1 MSEVVN
7 IPQLR
12 FPEFNG
18 EWEEKALGVVA
29 TITTGS
35 TPSTSNNEY
44 YDGDVAFV
52 SPADIQGNRIV
63 RSTKTT
69 ITELGLSVV
78 REIKKRSTLFV
89 CIGSTIGKVS
99 QAGVN
104 CATNQQINALTAKNS
119 FDNDFIYSLLEFKAP
134 RIKLLAGVQAV
145 PQINK
150 SEFSRFKFTFP
161 LLPEQQKIAAFLT
174 AVDNKIEQLSKKQE
188 LLGEYKKGLMQQ
200 IFSQAIRF
208 QADDGSTFPDWEEQK
223 VGSFMVERN
232 KKSPKSEAYPL
243 MSFVARKGVTEKGE
257 RYNREFLVNDEGGKK
272 YKQTEYGDFIYSSN
286 NLETGSIG
294 LNKYGAATISPVY
307 SIFQITDTCN
317 YEFVSSFLV
326 TKSFIHKM
334 VRFRQGVVYGQ
345 WRIHESDFLK
355 IQVELPSLEEQ
366 TKIAS
371 FLSSID
377 SKIEQLSKK
386 QALLGEYK
394 KGLMQQI
401 FSQAIRFKAD
411 DGSDFPNWEEKK
423 LGDILDY
430 EQPTNYI
437 VDSTE
442 YDNSFDMP
450 VLTAGKSFVL
460 GYTNETHKVFENI
473 PVIIFDDFTTAN
485 KYVDFPFKV
494 KSSAMKI
501 LKPKDSFVNIRLIFE
516 FIQMLNFPIGEHK
529 RYWISEYQDLK
540 IPFPSFEEQTK
551 IASFL
556 SSIDNKIEQVGK
568 QLDESKQFKKALL
581 QQMFV

>member
-1 MSEVVN
+1 MSEVTSN
-7 IPQLR
+7 FPQLR
-12 FPEFNG
+12 FPDFDDK
-18 EWEEKALGVVA
+18 WEEKRLSDIAEKSNVKNRDNEVSSVFTNSATKGVVNQRDFFDKDIA
-29 TITTGS
+29 NQNNLDGYYIINHDNFVYNPRISFSAPVGPLNRNHLGTGVMSPLYTILKI
-35 TPSTSNNEY
+35 NN
-44 YDGDVAFV
+44 V
-52 SPADIQGNRIV
+52 SLDFIERYF
-63 RSTKTT
+63 KTT
-69 ITELGLSVV
+69 KWHRYMNNIAN
-78 REIKKRSTLFV
+78 
-89 CIGSTIGKVS
+89 IGARHDRMNIISS
-99 QAGVN
+99 
-104 CATNQQINALTAKNS
+104 
-119 FDNDFIYSLLEFKAP
+119 DFMKMPI
-134 RIKLLAGVQAV
+134 
-145 PQINK
+145 
-150 SEFSRFKFTFP
+150 P
-161 LLPEQQKIAAFLT
+161 LPKDEEQQKIAAFLT
-174 AVDNKIEQLSKKQE
+174 AFDTKIEQLSKKQE
-188 LLGEYKKGLMQQ
+188 LLGEYKKG
-200 IFSQAIRF
+200 A
-208 QADDGSTFPDWEEQK
+208 
-223 VGSFMVERN
+223 
-232 KKSPKSEAYPL
+232 
-243 MSFVARKGVTEKGE
+243 
-257 RYNREFLVNDEGGKK
+257 
-272 YKQTEYGDFIYSSN
+272 
-286 NLETGSIG
+286 
-294 LNKYGAATISPVY
+294 
-307 SIFQITDTCN
+307 
-317 YEFVSSFLV
+317 
-326 TKSFIHKM
+326 
-334 VRFRQGVVYGQ
+334 
-345 WRIHESDFLK
+345 
-355 IQVELPSLEEQ
+355 
-366 TKIAS
+366 
-371 FLSSID
+371 
-377 SKIEQLSKK
+377 
-386 QALLGEYK
+386 
-394 KGLMQQI
+394 MQQI

-411 DGSDFPNWEEKK
+411 DGSDFPDWKEKK

>member
-1 MSEVVN
+1 MSEVAQAPHSSPDGHS
-7 IPQLR
+7 PQLR
-12 FPEFNG
+12 FPEFSGN
-18 EWEEKALGVVA
+18 WEEVPFYDCLNDILDFRGRTPLKIGMDWGGGNIISLSANNVKNGYIDFNAECHLGSGELYEKWMGKVKLVKNDIVFTMEAPLGKALLVPDDKRYILSQRVVA
-29 TITTGS
+29 FKTKDYIDNLYFIQLIWSNKFQNTVDRLSTGS
-35 TPSTSNNEY
+35 TAKGINQKSLKK
-44 YDGDVAFV
+44 VFV
-52 SPADIQGNRIV
+52 NI
-63 RSTKTT
+63 
-69 ITELGLSVV
+69 
-78 REIKKRSTLFV
+78 
-89 CIGSTIGKVS
+89 
-99 QAGVN
+99 
-104 CATNQQINALTAKNS
+104 
-119 FDNDFIYSLLEFKAP
+119 
-134 RIKLLAGVQAV
+134 
-145 PQINK
+145 
-150 SEFSRFKFTFP
+150 P
-161 LLPEQQKIAAFLT
+161 LKPEQQKIAAFLT
-174 AVDNKIEQLSKKQE
+174 AVDTKIEQLSKK
-188 LLGEYKKGLMQQ
+188 K
-200 IFSQAIRF
+200 
-208 QADDGSTFPDWEEQK
+208 
-223 VGSFMVERN
+223 
-232 KKSPKSEAYPL
+232 
-243 MSFVARKGVTEKGE
+243 
-257 RYNREFLVNDEGGKK
+257 
-272 YKQTEYGDFIYSSN
+272 
-286 NLETGSIG
+286 
-294 LNKYGAATISPVY
+294 
-307 SIFQITDTCN
+307 
-317 YEFVSSFLV
+317 
-326 TKSFIHKM
+326 
-334 VRFRQGVVYGQ
+334 
-345 WRIHESDFLK
+345 
-355 IQVELPSLEEQ
+355 
-366 TKIAS
+366 
-371 FLSSID
+371 
-377 SKIEQLSKK
+377 
-386 QALLGEYK
+386 ALLGEYK

-411 DGSDFPNWEEKK
+411 DGSDFPDWKEKK

>member
-1 MSEVVN
+1 MSEAALV
-7 IPQLR
+7 PKLR
-12 FPEFNG
+12 F
-18 EWEEKALGVVA
+18 
-29 TITTGS
+29 
-35 TPSTSNNEY
+35 
-44 YDGDVAFV
+44 
-52 SPADIQGNRIV
+52 
-63 RSTKTT
+63 
-69 ITELGLSVV
+69 
-78 REIKKRSTLFV
+78 
-89 CIGSTIGKVS
+89 
-99 QAGVN
+99 
-104 CATNQQINALTAKNS
+104 
-119 FDNDFIYSLLEFKAP
+119 
-134 RIKLLAGVQAV
+134 
-145 PQINK
+145 
-150 SEFSRFKFTFP
+150 SEFSDEWEAGYLNEFIDSLDAGVSVNSTDRQAESNEKCILKTSCVSSGVFKLKENKVVLDDDEIQRLKEP
-161 LLPEQQKIAAFLT
+161 LQSNTIIISRMNTPALVGANAIVTYSMSNVFLPDRLWAAKINKNYSGKWLGILMSSTKFRAALSARATGTSASMKNITKGDVLSLKITYPAKPEQQKIAAFLT
-174 AVDNKIEQLSKKQE
+174 AVDTKIEQLS
-188 LLGEYKKGLMQQ
+188 
-200 IFSQAIRF
+200 
-208 QADDGSTFPDWEEQK
+208 
-223 VGSFMVERN
+223 N
-232 KKSPKSEAYPL
+232 KK
-243 MSFVARKGVTEKGE
+243 
-257 RYNREFLVNDEGGKK
+257 
-272 YKQTEYGDFIYSSN
+272 
-286 NLETGSIG
+286 
-294 LNKYGAATISPVY
+294 
-307 SIFQITDTCN
+307 
-317 YEFVSSFLV
+317 
-326 TKSFIHKM
+326 
-334 VRFRQGVVYGQ
+334 
-345 WRIHESDFLK
+345 
-355 IQVELPSLEEQ
+355 
-366 TKIAS
+366 
-371 FLSSID
+371 
-377 SKIEQLSKK
+377 
-386 QALLGEYK
+386 ALLGEYK

>member
-1 MSEVVN
+1 MSEVAQAPHSSPDGR

-12 FPEFNG
+12 FPEFDGVWESRLLKDAVKINPRSG
-18 EWEEKALGVVA
+18 ELPDE
-29 TITTGS
+29 
-35 TPSTSNNEY
+35 
-44 YDGDVAFV
+44 
-52 SPADIQGNRIV
+52 
-63 RSTKTT
+63 
-69 ITELGLSVV
+69 
-78 REIKKRSTLFV
+78 
-89 CIGSTIGKVS
+89 
-99 QAGVN
+99 
-104 CATNQQINALTAKNS
+104 
-119 FDNDFIYSLLEFKAP
+119 FIYIDLESVKKGYL
-134 RIKLLAGVQAV
+134 IKET
-145 PQINK
+145 QINK
-150 SEFSRFKFTFP
+150 IGAPSRAQRLLNKNDVIFQTVRPYQKNNYFFNLDGDYVASTGYAQLRVLNSPEFLYQALHTDRFVYDVMARSTGTSYPAINSTDLSKIKLNLPTK
-161 LLPEQQKIAAFLT
+161 PEQQKIAAFLT
-174 AVDNKIEQLSKKQE
+174 AVDTKIEQLSTKQ
-188 LLGEYKKGLMQQ
+188 
-200 IFSQAIRF
+200 
-208 QADDGSTFPDWEEQK
+208 
-223 VGSFMVERN
+223 V
-232 KKSPKSEAYPL
+232 
-243 MSFVARKGVTEKGE
+243 
-257 RYNREFLVNDEGGKK
+257 
-272 YKQTEYGDFIYSSN
+272 
-286 NLETGSIG
+286 
-294 LNKYGAATISPVY
+294 
-307 SIFQITDTCN
+307 
-317 YEFVSSFLV
+317 
-326 TKSFIHKM
+326 
-334 VRFRQGVVYGQ
+334 
-345 WRIHESDFLK
+345 
-355 IQVELPSLEEQ
+355 
-366 TKIAS
+366 
-371 FLSSID
+371 
-377 SKIEQLSKK
+377 
-386 QALLGEYK
+386 LLGEYK

>member
-174 AVDNKIEQLSKKQE
+174 AVDNKIEQLSKKQ
-188 LLGEYKKGLMQQ
+188 
-200 IFSQAIRF
+200 
-208 QADDGSTFPDWEEQK
+208 
-223 VGSFMVERN
+223 
-232 KKSPKSEAYPL
+232 
-243 MSFVARKGVTEKGE
+243 
-257 RYNREFLVNDEGGKK
+257 
-272 YKQTEYGDFIYSSN
+272 
-286 NLETGSIG
+286 
-294 LNKYGAATISPVY
+294 
-307 SIFQITDTCN
+307 
-317 YEFVSSFLV
+317 
-326 TKSFIHKM
+326 
-334 VRFRQGVVYGQ
+334 
-345 WRIHESDFLK
+345 
-355 IQVELPSLEEQ
+355 
-366 TKIAS
+366 
-371 FLSSID
+371 
-377 SKIEQLSKK
+377 
-386 QALLGEYK
+386 ALLGEYK

-411 DGSDFPNWEEKK
+411 DGSEFPDWEEKN
-423 LGDILDY
+423 G
-430 EQPTNYI
+430 
-437 VDSTE
+437 
-442 YDNSFDMP
+442 
-450 VLTAGKSFVL
+450 
-460 GYTNETHKVFENI
+460 NE
-473 PVIIFDDFTTAN
+473 IFDNISNKNHDSDLPILAITQEHGAIPRDLINYKMIVSDKSVSSYKVVETGDFIISLRSFQGGIEYSNYKGICSPAYIILRPAIEIEKKFY
-485 KYVDFPFKV
+485 KYY
-494 KSSAMKI
+494 
-501 LKPKDSFVNIRLIFE
+501 LKTYRYIQDLNRKLEGIRDGKMVSYKYFSEIKL
-516 FIQMLNFPIGEHK
+516 P
-529 RYWISEYQDLK
+529 YPSISEQA
-540 IPFPSFEEQTK
+540 K
-551 IASFL
+551 IANFL

>member
-1 MSEVVN
+1 MSEVKTKV
-7 IPQLR
+7 PQLR
-12 FPEFNG
+12 FPGFSD
-18 EWEEKALGVVA
+18 EWEEKKLGNISKLTSSKRVYLDDYVQSGIPFYRGKEISELQKGL
-29 TITTGS
+29 TPKDILYISNESYEQYKSKYGIPQVDDILITAVGTLGNILRIKDRKPFYFKDGNLIWIKDIYEYS
-35 TPSTSNNEY
+35 NFLEILLEVKNKEIQKTS
-44 YDGDVAFV
+44 
-52 SPADIQGNRIV
+52 
-63 RSTKTT
+63 
-69 ITELGLSVV
+69 
-78 REIKKRSTLFV
+78 
-89 CIGSTIGKVS
+89 IGST
-99 QAGVN
+99 QR
-104 CATNQQINALTAKNS
+104 ALTMVE
-119 FDNDFIYSLLEFKAP
+119 L
-134 RIKLLAGVQAV
+134 RKLLL
-145 PQINK
+145 P
-150 SEFSRFKFTFP
+150 FP
-161 LLPEQQKIAAFLT
+161 AKQEQQKIAAFLT
-174 AVDNKIEQLSKKQE
+174 AVDTKIEQLSTKQ
-188 LLGEYKKGLMQQ
+188 
-200 IFSQAIRF
+200 
-208 QADDGSTFPDWEEQK
+208 
-223 VGSFMVERN
+223 V
-232 KKSPKSEAYPL
+232 
-243 MSFVARKGVTEKGE
+243 
-257 RYNREFLVNDEGGKK
+257 
-272 YKQTEYGDFIYSSN
+272 
-286 NLETGSIG
+286 
-294 LNKYGAATISPVY
+294 
-307 SIFQITDTCN
+307 
-317 YEFVSSFLV
+317 
-326 TKSFIHKM
+326 
-334 VRFRQGVVYGQ
+334 
-345 WRIHESDFLK
+345 
-355 IQVELPSLEEQ
+355 
-366 TKIAS
+366 
-371 FLSSID
+371 
-377 SKIEQLSKK
+377 
-386 QALLGEYK
+386 LLGEYK

-411 DGSDFPNWEEKK
+411 DGCDFPDWEEKK

>member
-1 MSEVVN
+1 MSEIAH

-200 IFSQAIRF
+200 IFSQ
-208 QADDGSTFPDWEEQK
+208 
-223 VGSFMVERN
+223 V
-232 KKSPKSEAYPL
+232 
-243 MSFVARKGVTEKGE
+243 
-257 RYNREFLVNDEGGKK
+257 
-272 YKQTEYGDFIYSSN
+272 
-286 NLETGSIG
+286 
-294 LNKYGAATISPVY
+294 
-307 SIFQITDTCN
+307 
-317 YEFVSSFLV
+317 
-326 TKSFIHKM
+326 
-334 VRFRQGVVYGQ
+334 
-345 WRIHESDFLK
+345 
-355 IQVELPSLEEQ
+355 
-366 TKIAS
+366 
-371 FLSSID
+371 
-377 SKIEQLSKK
+377 
-386 QALLGEYK
+386 
-394 KGLMQQI
+394 
-401 FSQAIRFKAD
+401 IRFKAGD
-411 DGSDFPNWEEKK
+411 TPGQPLLPNGNSPSGSDFPNWEEKR
-423 LGDILDY
+423 LGDLCEITTGKLDANAMVEGGQY
-430 EQPTNYI
+430 RFYTCAKEYYKIDDYAFDTDALIVSGNGANVGYIHHYQGKFNAYQRTYVLDSFTDNIIFVKFVLDEYLHKRIMKEKNEGNTPYI
-437 VDSTE
+437 VMGT
-442 YDNSFDMP
+442 
-450 VLTAGKSFVL
+450 LT
-460 GYTNETHKVFENI
+460 
-473 PVIIFDDFTTAN
+473 D
-485 KYVDFPFKV
+485 
-494 KSSAMKI
+494 MKI
-501 LKPKDSFVNIRLIFE
+501 NL
-516 FIQMLNFPIGEHK
+516 
-529 RYWISEYQDLK
+529 
-540 IPFPSFEEQTK
+540 PSFSEQTK
-551 IASFL
+551 IAIFL
-556 SSIDNKIEQVGK
+556 SSIDSKIEQVGK

>member
-1 MSEVVN
+1 MSEVAN

-12 FPEFNG
+12 FPEFGDN
-18 EWEEKALGVVA
+18 WEEKKLGNVTSIVM
-29 TITTGS
+29 GQS
-35 TPSTSNNEY
+35 PDSTSYNSNGIGLY
-44 YDGDVAFV
+44 L
-52 SPADIQGNRIV
+52 IQGNAD
-63 RSTKTT
+63 
-69 ITELGLSVV
+69 
-78 REIKKRSTLFV
+78 IKKRKTLPRV
-89 CIGSTIGKVS
+89 WTDTPTKECKVGDIIMTVRAPVGAVAKSIHNACIGRGVCAIRNNQHSVSNYIYQFLLSFEKKWVKFEQGSTFT
-99 QAGVN
+99 AVN
-104 CATNQQINALTAKNS
+104 TK
-119 FDNDFIYSLLEFKAP
+119 DVKSL
-134 RIKLLAGVQAV
+134 KLILPPVQ
-145 PQINK
+145 
-150 SEFSRFKFTFP
+150 
-161 LLPEQQKIAAFLT
+161 EQQKIAAFLT
-174 AVDNKIEQLSKKQE
+174 AVD
-188 LLGEYKKGLMQQ
+188 
-200 IFSQAIRF
+200 
-208 QADDGSTFPDWEEQK
+208 
-223 VGSFMVERN
+223 
-232 KKSPKSEAYPL
+232 
-243 MSFVARKGVTEKGE
+243 
-257 RYNREFLVNDEGGKK
+257 
-272 YKQTEYGDFIYSSN
+272 
-286 NLETGSIG
+286 
-294 LNKYGAATISPVY
+294 
-307 SIFQITDTCN
+307 
-317 YEFVSSFLV
+317 
-326 TKSFIHKM
+326 
-334 VRFRQGVVYGQ
+334 
-345 WRIHESDFLK
+345 
-355 IQVELPSLEEQ
+355 
-366 TKIAS
+366 
-371 FLSSID
+371 
-377 SKIEQLSKK
+377 SKIEQLGKK
-386 QALLGEYK
+386 KALLGEYK

-401 FSQAIRFKAD
+401 FSQEIRFKAD
-411 DGSDFPNWEEKK
+411 DGSDFPDWEEKK

>member
-1 MSEVVN
+1 LIEMSEVVN

-174 AVDNKIEQLSKKQE
+174 EVDTKIEQLSKKQE

-208 QADDGSTFPDWEEQK
+208 KANDGGDYPDWEELK
-223 VGSFMVERN
+223 LGEVARFRRGSFPQPYGNPEWYDDEDGKPFVQVYDVAGNMRL
-232 KKSPKSEAYPL
+232 KSTTKRKISVLAQSSSVFVPKGNVVL
-243 MSFVARKGVTEKGE
+243 TI
-257 RYNREFLVNDEGGKK
+257 
-272 YKQTEYGDFIYSSN
+272 Q
-286 NLETGSIG
+286 GSIG
-294 LNKYGAATISPVY
+294 RIALTQYDAYVDRTLLIFTGYIKEVNKQFFIYVIYLLFEIEKIKAPGGTIKT
-307 SIFQITDTCN
+307 ITKEALT
-317 YEFVSSFLV
+317 SFKL
-326 TKSFIHKM
+326 
-334 VRFRQGVVYGQ
+334 
-345 WRIHESDFLK
+345 D
-355 IQVELPSLEEQ
+355 LPCFDEQ
-366 TKIAS
+366 TKIAN

-377 SKIEQLSKK
+377 SKIEQ
-386 QALLGEYK
+386 
-394 KGLMQQI
+394 
-401 FSQAIRFKAD
+401 
-411 DGSDFPNWEEKK
+411 
-423 LGDILDY
+423 
-430 EQPTNYI
+430 
-437 VDSTE
+437 
-442 YDNSFDMP
+442 
-450 VLTAGKSFVL
+450 
-460 GYTNETHKVFENI
+460 
-473 PVIIFDDFTTAN
+473 
-485 KYVDFPFKV
+485 
-494 KSSAMKI
+494 
-501 LKPKDSFVNIRLIFE
+501 
-516 FIQMLNFPIGEHK
+516 
-529 RYWISEYQDLK
+529 
-540 IPFPSFEEQTK
+540 
-551 IASFL
+551 
-556 SSIDNKIEQVGK
+556 VGK
-568 QLDESKQFKKALL
+568 QLDKSKQFKKALL

>member
-1 MSEVVN
+1 MSEVAQVPHSSPDGN

-12 FPEFNG
+12 FPEFGKRWDKETIGGISKIFGRIGYRGYTVQDIVSKG
-18 EWEEKALGVVA
+18 EGAIALSPSNFINNQINTIKSTYISWFKYEESPEIKILDGDILFVK
-29 TITTGS
+29 TGS
-35 TPSTSNNEY
+35 TYGKT
-44 YDGDVAFV
+44 AFV
-52 SPADIQGNRIV
+52 SNIKEKATINPQIV
-63 RSTKTT
+63 VLKNISISNKFLGYIVTT
-69 ITELGLSVV
+69 QT
-78 REIKKRSTLFV
+78 IKKQIEQIVVGGAIPTM
-89 CIGSTIGKVS
+89 S
-99 QAGVN
+99 QKE
-104 CATNQQINALTAKNS
+104 LSKM
-119 FDNDFIYSLLEFKAP
+119 
-134 RIKLLAGVQAV
+134 
-145 PQINK
+145 
-150 SEFSRFKFTFP
+150 EFSLPAK
-161 LLPEQQKIAAFLT
+161 PEQQKIAAFLT
-174 AVDNKIEQLSKKQE
+174 AVD
-188 LLGEYKKGLMQQ
+188 
-200 IFSQAIRF
+200 
-208 QADDGSTFPDWEEQK
+208 
-223 VGSFMVERN
+223 
-232 KKSPKSEAYPL
+232 
-243 MSFVARKGVTEKGE
+243 
-257 RYNREFLVNDEGGKK
+257 
-272 YKQTEYGDFIYSSN
+272 
-286 NLETGSIG
+286 
-294 LNKYGAATISPVY
+294 
-307 SIFQITDTCN
+307 
-317 YEFVSSFLV
+317 
-326 TKSFIHKM
+326 
-334 VRFRQGVVYGQ
+334 
-345 WRIHESDFLK
+345 
-355 IQVELPSLEEQ
+355 
-366 TKIAS
+366 
-371 FLSSID
+371 

-386 QALLGEYK
+386 KALLGEYK

-450 VLTAGKSFVL
+450 VLTAGKSFIL

>member
-188 LLGEYKKGLMQQ
+188 LLGEYKKG
-200 IFSQAIRF
+200 A
-208 QADDGSTFPDWEEQK
+208 
-223 VGSFMVERN
+223 
-232 KKSPKSEAYPL
+232 
-243 MSFVARKGVTEKGE
+243 
-257 RYNREFLVNDEGGKK
+257 
-272 YKQTEYGDFIYSSN
+272 
-286 NLETGSIG
+286 
-294 LNKYGAATISPVY
+294 
-307 SIFQITDTCN
+307 
-317 YEFVSSFLV
+317 
-326 TKSFIHKM
+326 
-334 VRFRQGVVYGQ
+334 
-345 WRIHESDFLK
+345 
-355 IQVELPSLEEQ
+355 
-366 TKIAS
+366 
-371 FLSSID
+371 
-377 SKIEQLSKK
+377 
-386 QALLGEYK
+386 
-394 KGLMQQI
+394 MQQI

-411 DGSDFPNWEEKK
+411 DGSTFPDWEEKK
-423 LGDILDY
+423 LGDVSDCLDNRRQPLNGAERNQMKGDIPYYGANGIVDYVNDYIFDEELVLLAEDGGNFNDFSSKPIAQKISGKAWVNNHAHILKAKNIIATDFLFY
-430 EQPTNYI
+430 SLVHKDIRRYI
-437 VDSTE
+437 VGGSRAKL
-442 YDNSFDMP
+442 N
-450 VLTAGKSFVL
+450 KSDL
-460 GYTNETHKVFENI
+460 LSIKT
-473 PVIIFDDFTTAN
+473 
-485 KYVDFPFKV
+485 
-494 KSSAMKI
+494 I
-501 LKPKDSFVNIRLIFE
+501 LPPL
-516 FIQMLNFPIGEHK
+516 
-529 RYWISEYQDLK
+529 
-540 IPFPSFEEQTK
+540 EEQAK

-568 QLDESKQFKKALL
+568 QLVESKQFKKALL